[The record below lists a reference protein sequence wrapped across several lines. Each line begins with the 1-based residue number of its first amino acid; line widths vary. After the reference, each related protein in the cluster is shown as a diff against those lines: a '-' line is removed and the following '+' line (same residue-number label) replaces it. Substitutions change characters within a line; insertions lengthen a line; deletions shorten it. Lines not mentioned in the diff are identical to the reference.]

1 MSRSAALERLQ
12 QRLDGEVKERFPEG
26 SVRQVVLLQH
36 GDDPAVEPG
45 EVRVRV
51 LIPKDYKAGNKD
63 WAHENMTRI
72 MEFRRELAER
82 LPEVSGLEVIPDDP
96 GDPGDPGVPYDRRPP
111 RLYVGGGGWL
121 RPGGGS
127 ELTAV
132 MARLEPE
139 DLQTLDALITAGV
152 AANRSEAVRW
162 ALARIRERPAF
173 AKLAEWVRGLDE
185 LKAEF

>member
-1 MSRSAALERLQ
+1 MERAALERLQ
-12 QRLDGEVKERFPEG
+12 QRIDREVKERFPEG
-26 SVRQVVLLQH
+26 AVRQVVLLQH

-51 LIPKDYKAGNKD
+51 LIPKDYKAGDKD

-96 GDPGDPGVPYDRRPP
+96 GGPFRHRPP

-121 RPGGGS
+121 RSGS
-127 ELTAV
+127 DGNGATAV

-162 ALARIRERPAF
+162 ALARVRERPAF

>member
-1 MSRSAALERLQ
+1 MMPRSVALERLQ
-12 QRLDGEVKERFPEG
+12 QRLDDEVKERFPAG
-26 SVRQVVLLQH
+26 AVRQVVLLQY

-51 LIPKDYKAGNKD
+51 LIPKDYKAGGKD

-96 GDPGDPGVPYDRRPP
+96 GGPGVLFDRRPP

-121 RPGGGS
+121 RTDRG

-152 AANRSEAVRW
+152 AANRSEGVRW

>member
-1 MSRSAALERLQ
+1 MERAALERLQ
-12 QRLDGEVKERFPEG
+12 QTINDEVKGRFPEG
-26 SVRQVVLLQH
+26 AVRQVMLLQH
-36 GDDPAVEPG
+36 GDDPVVEPG

-51 LIPKDYKAGNKD
+51 LIPKDYKAGDKD
-63 WAHENMTRI
+63 WAHENRTRI

-82 LPEVSGLEVIPDDP
+82 LPEVSGLEVVPDDP
-96 GDPGDPGVPYDRRPP
+96 DIPYDHRP
-111 RLYVGGGGWL
+111 RWYVGGGGWL
-121 RPGGGS
+121 RSRGGG

-152 AANRSEAVRW
+152 ATNRSEAVRW

-185 LKAEF
+185 LKAQF